1 MNLRWVKTT
10 DGVWVDRDAFYCI
23 RRNSCSPS
31 ASGEVLPRPRYVAYE
46 TYPGLP
52 VDPIGTGFDLS
63 GAKAICQAR
72 SDRDLNPGMEA
83 VA

>member
-23 RRNSCSPS
+23 RRQSYTTSPP
-31 ASGEVLPRPRYVAYE
+31 GPLPRPVYIAYE

-83 VA
+83 AA